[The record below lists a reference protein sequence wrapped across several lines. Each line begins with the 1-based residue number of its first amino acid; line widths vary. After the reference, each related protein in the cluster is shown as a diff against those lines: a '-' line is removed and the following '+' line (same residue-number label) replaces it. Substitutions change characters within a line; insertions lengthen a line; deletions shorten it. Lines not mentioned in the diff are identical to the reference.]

1 MPGWENSDRRQRLPA
16 DWPVIRRRILRRDGR
31 RCTVRDAYGVRCSE
45 PATDV
50 DHVLAGDD
58 HRDANL
64 RSVCRWHHQRKSSR
78 EGAAA
83 RAVQWRRNNRRF
95 RRSEAHPGL
104 VEPGTQGDAERS
116 A

>member
-1 MPGWENSDRRQRLPA
+1 MSGWEGSDRRARLPA
-16 DWPVIRRRILRRDGR
+16 NWPAIRRRILRRDAH
-31 RCTVRDAYGVRCSE
+31 RCTARTVYDERCSE

-50 DHVLAGDD
+50 DHIEPGDD

-64 RSVCRWHHQRKSSR
+64 RSVCEWHHRRKSGR

-83 RAVQWRRNNRRF
+83 RAAVWRRNQSKY

-104 VEPGTQGDAERS
+104 V
-116 A
+116 